1 MAWIKVP
8 AEHHPIFRAA
18 LPKDPRVDTFPMFG
32 GLAAKVN
39 GNFFAGLFGRSS
51 IIWLPENE
59 RGEALALE
67 GAAFFDPMGDGRA
80 RSDKVML
87 PEALMEEPAE
97 LRRWIV
103 RAFKAAAKLPLKVK
117 EPKKLKVKAPK
128 TKSAKKPAAPKA
140 KAAAPKAKAKA
151 KAPKTKAAAP
161 KTKAAAPK
169 TK

>member
-32 GLAAKVN
+32 GVAAKVN

-51 IIWLPENE
+51 ILWLPENE

-67 GAAFFDPMGDGRA
+67 GAAYFDPMGDGRA

-87 PEALMEEPAE
+87 PEAMMEEPDE
-97 LRRWIV
+97 LRRWLA

-117 EPKKLKVKAPK
+117 EPKKI
-128 TKSAKKPAAPKA
+128 AKKPAAPKPKAA
-140 KAAAPKAKAKA
+140 KAKMAKPKAK
-151 KAPKTKAAAP
+151 
-161 KTKAAAPK
+161 
-169 TK
+169 

>member
-1 MAWIKVP
+1 MGYARGMAWIKVP

-39 GNFFAGLFGRSS
+39 GNFFAGLFGRSA
-51 IIWLPENE
+51 IIWLPEEE

-87 PEALMEEPAE
+87 PEAMMEEPEE
-97 LRRWIV
+97 LRRWLL
-103 RAFKAAAKLPLKVK
+103 RAFKRAEKLPLKVK
-117 EPKKLKVKAPK
+117 AAKKAPAK
-128 TKSAKKPAAPKA
+128 KAPAKKASAKKASAKKASEKPKPRA
-140 KAAAPKAKAKA
+140 T
-151 KAPKTKAAAP
+151 TKR
-161 KTKAAAPK
+161 
-169 TK
+169 

>member
-18 LPKDPRVDTFPMFG
+18 LPKDPRVDTLPMFG

-87 PEALMEEPAE
+87 PEAMMEEPEE

-117 EPKKLKVKAPK
+117 EPKK
-128 TKSAKKPAAPKA
+128 SAKKAATPKPKAAALKPKA
-140 KAAAPKAKAKA
+140 KAAALKV
-151 KAPKTKAAAP
+151 KAAALKP
-161 KTKAAAPK
+161 KAARPK
-169 TK
+169 VK

>member
-1 MAWIKVP
+1 MAWIKVR

-87 PEALMEEPAE
+87 PKAMMEEPDE
-97 LRRWIV
+97 LRRWVV
-103 RAFKAAAKLPLKVK
+103 RAFKAAANLP
-117 EPKKLKVKAPK
+117 LKVKAPK
-128 TKSAKKPAAPKA
+128 KSAKKAAALKPKA
-140 KAAAPKAKAKA
+140 KAAKPKAK
-151 KAPKTKAAAP
+151 
-161 KTKAAAPK
+161 
-169 TK
+169 